1 VIVFLTELLRYYF
14 DWLLSRVGMQ
24 TKFFFVFY
32 SVLLFREMHYTEL
45 LYHFM
50 VEEAFDRSGE
60 SIERVTELAQSY
72 VNQNQ
77 IGAIK
82 YVKLTIASLTV
93 MILGF
98 MPASVQPL
106 LNNVF
111 SGVKSYR
118 DKAEKERQA
127 AYETQTETES
137 ETNKTPPLNN

>member
-1 VIVFLTELLRYYF
+1 VIVFLTELIRSYF
-14 DWLLSRVGMQ
+14 NWVLSRIGMQ
-24 TKFFFVFY
+24 NPFFLAFY
-32 SVLLFREMHYTEL
+32 SVLLVKNMHYTEL

-60 SIERVTELAQSY
+60 TIERAVDIAQGY

-82 YVKLTIASLTV
+82 YIKLTVASVTV
-93 MILGF
+93 MILGL
-98 MPASVQPL
+98 MPAQAQPT
-106 LNNVF
+106 LNYVF
-111 SGVKSYR
+111 AGVKSYR

-137 ETNKTPPLNN
+137 ESV